1 FLEIAVK
8 QTSDSSFITLAPRQP
23 ILSSPYAIRS
33 LNAATAI
40 TADGL
45 SVACVNCITSSQI
58 QSVQGSQVTGNIA
71 GSQISGTIPVASIP
85 AGSDNYIQNSSEPQ
99 ANSSFN
105 ISGNG
110 TAGGQISA
118 FVFNSSTRY
127 EIAGQRILSNTG
139 INNLFAGIGA
149 GAANT
154 T

>member
-1 FLEIAVK
+1 GNPANGSYDLQFKLYDTADVGMGTQHGSMLTFSAVQVSNGVFNVALDFGPCATCFNGAARFLEIAVK

-85 AGSDNYIQNSSEPQ
+85 AGSDNYIQN
-99 ANSSFN
+99 
-105 ISGNG
+105 
-110 TAGGQISA
+110 
-118 FVFNSSTRY
+118 
-127 EIAGQRILSNTG
+127 
-139 INNLFAGIGA
+139 
-149 GAANT
+149 
-154 T
+154 